1 MVNYPKT
8 SIEPISPEKM
18 GGGGGGGVFRANLPF
33 TVAYFN
39 AKMLEQFVKPVTL
52 LCRSK
57 SPPYQPFFSGDI
69 ITLFKIKSEY
79 VTLSS
84 EYTG

>member
-1 MVNYPKT
+1 MVNYPET

-18 GGGGGGGVFRANLPF
+18 GGGVFRANLPC